1 MVSIVS
7 LQGVVALLGRF
18 PALAGADLG
27 VGESEIVLVQ
37 GPNGAGKSTLLR
49 VCAGL
54 LRIESGRAEV
64 LGHDLVADRAAVRRS
79 VGLLGHDTA
88 LYDDLT
94 VEENLRFWARASR
107 IDDEAVPAALDR
119 LGVAERLRDVAVRN
133 LSAGQRRRTALAAV
147 VVRRPRLWLLDEPH
161 SGLDQG
167 GRDLIDQVILDAASA
182 GATVMLASHEL
193 DRTLDL
199 ATRHLT
205 VAGGTIT
212 SDERGGREPGAT
224 MLRDAWLVAT
234 KDLQIEWRSRS
245 RSARSCPSPASFS
258 CCSAALDANR
268 PVLLQATSGLFWVT
282 IMFVS
287 TLAVQRST
295 SIETTDGARRGTAP
309 GRHRTA
315 GGVRREVHCGCR
327 AAARR
332 RDRASHRRGRPLQR
346 RYRGVGT
353 RVRDLSDRHRWHCGG
368 RYPAR
373 SARGRRESP

>member
-1 MVSIVS
+1 VVSIVS
-7 LQGVVALLGRF
+7 LRGVVALLGRF
-18 PALAGADLG
+18 PALAGADLE

-64 LGHDLVADRAAVRRS
+64 LGHDLVTDRAAVRRS

-119 LGVAERLRDVAVRN
+119 LGVADRLRDVAVRN

-212 SDERGGREPGAT
+212 SDERGSREPGGH
-224 MLRDAWLVAT
+224 DAA
-234 KDLQIEWRSRS
+234 
-245 RSARSCPSPASFS
+245 
-258 CCSAALDANR
+258 
-268 PVLLQATSGLFWVT
+268 
-282 IMFVS
+282 
-287 TLAVQRST
+287 
-295 SIETTDGARRGTAP
+295 
-309 GRHRTA
+309 
-315 GGVRREVHCGCR
+315 
-327 AAARR
+327 
-332 RDRASHRRGRPLQR
+332 
-346 RYRGVGT
+346 
-353 RVRDLSDRHRWHCGG
+353 
-368 RYPAR
+368 
-373 SARGRRESP
+373 

>member
-18 PALAGADLG
+18 PALAGADLE

-64 LGHDLVADRAAVRRS
+64 LGHDLVADRAVVRRS

-107 IDDEAVPAALDR
+107 IDDEGVPAALDR

-212 SDERGGREPGAT
+212 SDERGSREPGGH
-224 MLRDAWLVAT
+224 DAA
-234 KDLQIEWRSRS
+234 
-245 RSARSCPSPASFS
+245 
-258 CCSAALDANR
+258 
-268 PVLLQATSGLFWVT
+268 
-282 IMFVS
+282 
-287 TLAVQRST
+287 
-295 SIETTDGARRGTAP
+295 
-309 GRHRTA
+309 
-315 GGVRREVHCGCR
+315 
-327 AAARR
+327 
-332 RDRASHRRGRPLQR
+332 
-346 RYRGVGT
+346 
-353 RVRDLSDRHRWHCGG
+353 
-368 RYPAR
+368 
-373 SARGRRESP
+373 

>member
-18 PALAGADLG
+18 PALAGADLE

-212 SDERGGREPGAT
+212 SDERGSRKPGGH
-224 MLRDAWLVAT
+224 DAA
-234 KDLQIEWRSRS
+234 
-245 RSARSCPSPASFS
+245 
-258 CCSAALDANR
+258 
-268 PVLLQATSGLFWVT
+268 
-282 IMFVS
+282 
-287 TLAVQRST
+287 
-295 SIETTDGARRGTAP
+295 
-309 GRHRTA
+309 
-315 GGVRREVHCGCR
+315 
-327 AAARR
+327 
-332 RDRASHRRGRPLQR
+332 
-346 RYRGVGT
+346 
-353 RVRDLSDRHRWHCGG
+353 
-368 RYPAR
+368 
-373 SARGRRESP
+373 

>member
-18 PALAGADLG
+18 PALAGADLE

-205 VAGGTIT
+205 VAGGTIP
-212 SDERGGREPGAT
+212 SDERGSREPGGH
-224 MLRDAWLVAT
+224 DAA
-234 KDLQIEWRSRS
+234 
-245 RSARSCPSPASFS
+245 
-258 CCSAALDANR
+258 
-268 PVLLQATSGLFWVT
+268 
-282 IMFVS
+282 
-287 TLAVQRST
+287 
-295 SIETTDGARRGTAP
+295 
-309 GRHRTA
+309 
-315 GGVRREVHCGCR
+315 
-327 AAARR
+327 
-332 RDRASHRRGRPLQR
+332 
-346 RYRGVGT
+346 
-353 RVRDLSDRHRWHCGG
+353 
-368 RYPAR
+368 
-373 SARGRRESP
+373 

>member
-1 MVSIVS
+1 VVSIVS

-18 PALAGADLG
+18 PALAGADLE

-119 LGVAERLRDVAVRN
+119 LGVAGRLRDVAVRN

-212 SDERGGREPGAT
+212 SDERGSREPGGH
-224 MLRDAWLVAT
+224 DAA
-234 KDLQIEWRSRS
+234 
-245 RSARSCPSPASFS
+245 
-258 CCSAALDANR
+258 
-268 PVLLQATSGLFWVT
+268 
-282 IMFVS
+282 
-287 TLAVQRST
+287 
-295 SIETTDGARRGTAP
+295 
-309 GRHRTA
+309 
-315 GGVRREVHCGCR
+315 
-327 AAARR
+327 
-332 RDRASHRRGRPLQR
+332 
-346 RYRGVGT
+346 
-353 RVRDLSDRHRWHCGG
+353 
-368 RYPAR
+368 
-373 SARGRRESP
+373 

>member
-18 PALAGADLG
+18 PALAGADLE

-49 VCAGL
+49 LCAGL

-64 LGHDLVADRAAVRRS
+64 LGHDLVTDRAAVRRS

-119 LGVAERLRDVAVRN
+119 LGVADRLRDVAVRN
-133 LSAGQRRRTALAAV
+133 LSAGQRRRTALTAV

-212 SDERGGREPGAT
+212 SNERGSREPGGH
-224 MLRDAWLVAT
+224 DAA
-234 KDLQIEWRSRS
+234 
-245 RSARSCPSPASFS
+245 
-258 CCSAALDANR
+258 
-268 PVLLQATSGLFWVT
+268 
-282 IMFVS
+282 
-287 TLAVQRST
+287 
-295 SIETTDGARRGTAP
+295 
-309 GRHRTA
+309 
-315 GGVRREVHCGCR
+315 
-327 AAARR
+327 
-332 RDRASHRRGRPLQR
+332 
-346 RYRGVGT
+346 
-353 RVRDLSDRHRWHCGG
+353 
-368 RYPAR
+368 
-373 SARGRRESP
+373 

>member
-18 PALAGADLG
+18 PALAGADLE

-94 VEENLRFWARASR
+94 VEENLRFWARTSR

-212 SDERGGREPGAT
+212 SDERGSREPGGH
-224 MLRDAWLVAT
+224 DAA
-234 KDLQIEWRSRS
+234 
-245 RSARSCPSPASFS
+245 
-258 CCSAALDANR
+258 
-268 PVLLQATSGLFWVT
+268 
-282 IMFVS
+282 
-287 TLAVQRST
+287 
-295 SIETTDGARRGTAP
+295 
-309 GRHRTA
+309 
-315 GGVRREVHCGCR
+315 
-327 AAARR
+327 
-332 RDRASHRRGRPLQR
+332 
-346 RYRGVGT
+346 
-353 RVRDLSDRHRWHCGG
+353 
-368 RYPAR
+368 
-373 SARGRRESP
+373 

>member
-1 MVSIVS
+1 MSIVS

-18 PALAGADLG
+18 PALAGADLE

-64 LGHDLVADRAAVRRS
+64 LGHDLVTDRAAVRRS

-119 LGVAERLRDVAVRN
+119 LGVADRLRDVAVRN

-212 SDERGGREPGAT
+212 SDERGSREPGGH
-224 MLRDAWLVAT
+224 DAA
-234 KDLQIEWRSRS
+234 
-245 RSARSCPSPASFS
+245 
-258 CCSAALDANR
+258 
-268 PVLLQATSGLFWVT
+268 
-282 IMFVS
+282 
-287 TLAVQRST
+287 
-295 SIETTDGARRGTAP
+295 
-309 GRHRTA
+309 
-315 GGVRREVHCGCR
+315 
-327 AAARR
+327 
-332 RDRASHRRGRPLQR
+332 
-346 RYRGVGT
+346 
-353 RVRDLSDRHRWHCGG
+353 
-368 RYPAR
+368 
-373 SARGRRESP
+373 

>member
-18 PALAGADLG
+18 PALAGADLE

-64 LGHDLVADRAAVRRS
+64 LGHDLVTDRAAVRRS

-94 VEENLRFWARASR
+94 VEQNLRFWARASR
-107 IDDEAVPAALDR
+107 IDDDAVPAALDR

-212 SDERGGREPGAT
+212 SDERGSREPGGH
-224 MLRDAWLVAT
+224 DAA
-234 KDLQIEWRSRS
+234 
-245 RSARSCPSPASFS
+245 
-258 CCSAALDANR
+258 
-268 PVLLQATSGLFWVT
+268 
-282 IMFVS
+282 
-287 TLAVQRST
+287 
-295 SIETTDGARRGTAP
+295 
-309 GRHRTA
+309 
-315 GGVRREVHCGCR
+315 
-327 AAARR
+327 
-332 RDRASHRRGRPLQR
+332 
-346 RYRGVGT
+346 
-353 RVRDLSDRHRWHCGG
+353 
-368 RYPAR
+368 
-373 SARGRRESP
+373 

>member
-1 MVSIVS
+1 MSIVS
-7 LQGVVALLGRF
+7 LRGVVALLGRF
-18 PALAGADLG
+18 PALAGADLE

-64 LGHDLVADRAAVRRS
+64 LGHDLVTDRAAVRRS

-94 VEENLRFWARASR
+94 VEQNLRFWARASR
-107 IDDEAVPAALDR
+107 IDDDAVPPALAR
-119 LGVAERLRDVAVRN
+119 LGVAKRLRDVTVRN
-133 LSAGQRRRTALAAV
+133 LTAGQRRRTALAAV

-212 SDERGGREPGAT
+212 SDERGSREPGGH
-224 MLRDAWLVAT
+224 DAA
-234 KDLQIEWRSRS
+234 
-245 RSARSCPSPASFS
+245 
-258 CCSAALDANR
+258 
-268 PVLLQATSGLFWVT
+268 
-282 IMFVS
+282 
-287 TLAVQRST
+287 
-295 SIETTDGARRGTAP
+295 
-309 GRHRTA
+309 
-315 GGVRREVHCGCR
+315 
-327 AAARR
+327 
-332 RDRASHRRGRPLQR
+332 
-346 RYRGVGT
+346 
-353 RVRDLSDRHRWHCGG
+353 
-368 RYPAR
+368 
-373 SARGRRESP
+373 

>member
-18 PALAGADLG
+18 PALAGADLE

-49 VCAGL
+49 LCAGL

-64 LGHDLVADRAAVRRS
+64 LGHDLVTDRAAVRRS

-107 IDDEAVPAALDR
+107 VDDEAVPAALDR
-119 LGVAERLRDVAVRN
+119 LGVADRLRDVAVRN

-212 SDERGGREPGAT
+212 SDERGSREPGGH
-224 MLRDAWLVAT
+224 DAA
-234 KDLQIEWRSRS
+234 
-245 RSARSCPSPASFS
+245 
-258 CCSAALDANR
+258 
-268 PVLLQATSGLFWVT
+268 
-282 IMFVS
+282 
-287 TLAVQRST
+287 
-295 SIETTDGARRGTAP
+295 
-309 GRHRTA
+309 
-315 GGVRREVHCGCR
+315 
-327 AAARR
+327 
-332 RDRASHRRGRPLQR
+332 
-346 RYRGVGT
+346 
-353 RVRDLSDRHRWHCGG
+353 
-368 RYPAR
+368 
-373 SARGRRESP
+373 

>member
-1 MVSIVS
+1 
-7 LQGVVALLGRF
+7 LLGRF
-18 PALAGADLG
+18 PALAGADLE

-64 LGHDLVADRAAVRRS
+64 LGHDLVTDRAAVRRS

-119 LGVAERLRDVAVRN
+119 LGVADRLRDVAVRN

-212 SDERGGREPGAT
+212 SDERGSREPGGH
-224 MLRDAWLVAT
+224 DAA
-234 KDLQIEWRSRS
+234 
-245 RSARSCPSPASFS
+245 
-258 CCSAALDANR
+258 
-268 PVLLQATSGLFWVT
+268 
-282 IMFVS
+282 
-287 TLAVQRST
+287 
-295 SIETTDGARRGTAP
+295 
-309 GRHRTA
+309 
-315 GGVRREVHCGCR
+315 
-327 AAARR
+327 
-332 RDRASHRRGRPLQR
+332 
-346 RYRGVGT
+346 
-353 RVRDLSDRHRWHCGG
+353 
-368 RYPAR
+368 
-373 SARGRRESP
+373 

>member
-1 MVSIVS
+1 VVSIVS

-18 PALAGADLG
+18 PALAGADLE

-64 LGHDLVADRAAVRRS
+64 LGHDLVTDRAAVRRS

-119 LGVAERLRDVAVRN
+119 LGVADRLRDVAVRN

-161 SGLDQG
+161 SGLDQS

-212 SDERGGREPGAT
+212 SDERGSREPGGH
-224 MLRDAWLVAT
+224 DAA
-234 KDLQIEWRSRS
+234 
-245 RSARSCPSPASFS
+245 
-258 CCSAALDANR
+258 
-268 PVLLQATSGLFWVT
+268 
-282 IMFVS
+282 
-287 TLAVQRST
+287 
-295 SIETTDGARRGTAP
+295 
-309 GRHRTA
+309 
-315 GGVRREVHCGCR
+315 
-327 AAARR
+327 
-332 RDRASHRRGRPLQR
+332 
-346 RYRGVGT
+346 
-353 RVRDLSDRHRWHCGG
+353 
-368 RYPAR
+368 
-373 SARGRRESP
+373 

>member
-18 PALAGADLG
+18 PALAGADLE

-94 VEENLRFWARASR
+94 VEENLRFWARASS

-212 SDERGGREPGAT
+212 SDERGSREPGGH
-224 MLRDAWLVAT
+224 DAA
-234 KDLQIEWRSRS
+234 
-245 RSARSCPSPASFS
+245 
-258 CCSAALDANR
+258 
-268 PVLLQATSGLFWVT
+268 
-282 IMFVS
+282 
-287 TLAVQRST
+287 
-295 SIETTDGARRGTAP
+295 
-309 GRHRTA
+309 
-315 GGVRREVHCGCR
+315 
-327 AAARR
+327 
-332 RDRASHRRGRPLQR
+332 
-346 RYRGVGT
+346 
-353 RVRDLSDRHRWHCGG
+353 
-368 RYPAR
+368 
-373 SARGRRESP
+373 